1 MTTEERILD
10 AAVCCLGRFGLRRT
24 SMAEVATAA
33 GLSRATVYNHFPDR
47 DALIEAVTGR
57 LARAFVAESEP
68 VVRRRRTLAAQVGE
82 AAVFIRA
89 HLGDRAFATSPP
101 GEEDHLLAVLLS
113 ARATHLVEAWV
124 AFWDPFLAAAEARGE
139 IRRGLDRRQAG
150 EWIVRLLLSFAVM
163 PSVSVDLDDPT
174 AVRAFVRAHLVPG
187 LQRKDDHA
195 LRPVL

>member
-1 MTTEERILD
+1 VR
-10 AAVCCLGRFGLRRT
+10 CLERFGIRRT
-24 SMAEVATAA
+24 SMADVATAA
-33 GLSRATVYNHFPDR
+33 GLSRATVYNHVPDR
-47 DALIEAVTGR
+47 EALLEAVTVR

-68 VVRRRRTLAAQVGE
+68 VVRRRRSLAAQVGE

-89 HLGDRAFATSPP
+89 HLGERSFAPAPP

-124 AFWDPFLAAAEARGE
+124 AFWDPFLAVAEARGE
-139 IRRGLDRRQAG
+139 IRPGLDRRQAG

-163 PSVSVDLDDPT
+163 PSVTVDLDDPA

-187 LQRKDDHA
+187 LE
-195 LRPVL
+195 

>member
-10 AAVCCLGRFGLRRT
+10 AAVRCLGRFGLRRT
-24 SMAEVATAA
+24 SMAEVAAAA

-47 DALIEAVTGR
+47 DALVEAVTSR

-124 AFWDPFLAAAEARGE
+124 AFWDPLLAAAEARGE

-187 LQRKDDHA
+187 LA
-195 LRPVL
+195 